1 MELFKQDYRQRA
13 DALVRSFET
22 EGYMQLF
29 CAETISHQI
38 GIKLRH
44 KRNGNGIW
52 IYAQPSLITICK
64 NGILIKKIEL

>member
-1 MELFKQDYRQRA
+1 MELSKQDYRKRA

-29 CAETISHQI
+29 YAETITHQI

-44 KRNGNGIW
+44 KRNGNTLW
-52 IYAQPSLITICK
+52 IVATPAIITICK
-64 NGILIKKIEL
+64 NGCLIKKIKL